1 MNFFRTFWSRH
12 KLAIK
17 LCLAAAII
25 AIILFRMDWAH
36 VAQLA
41 ANIRIEY
48 FFSAMALI
56 GVQVL
61 FLALRWQYFMNA
73 EETLVNYRTA
83 LNVSVASQLANFVF
97 ITSVGGVF
105 VRLYLARHYGLS
117 ILKSLCAVIA
127 DRFMTFFAMLFFAVV
142 FSPILT
148 DLVPGDNIQATLIEL
163 CIALLLCGVFGLIGL
178 KFLKP
183 YIRKS
188 DALYSSFLYL
198 LRILKNRP
206 VAIKIVLSSLA
217 AQASFFIAGC
227 LAAKAIGLEINW
239 IEFMAM
245 LPFISIASSLPVGFG
260 GWGIREG
267 AFIVALGFLH
277 IPMESAFLISV
288 QVGILSI
295 LGTILI
301 ALPLAFTGDLQKLL
315 KLSRKGAAKN
325 DV

>member
-1 MNFFRTFWSRH
+1 MNFLRTLWSRH
-12 KLAIK
+12 NLAIK
-17 LCLAAAII
+17 LFLVAGII
-25 AIILFRMDWAH
+25 AIILFRMDWPH

-41 ANIRIEY
+41 ANIRMEY
-48 FFSAMALI
+48 FLAAIAMI
-56 GVQVL
+56 GTQVL
-61 FLALRWQYFMNA
+61 FLALRWKYFMNA
-73 EETLVNYRTA
+73 EDTLVNYKTA
-83 LNVSVASQLANFVF
+83 LNISVASQLANFVF

-105 VRLYLARHYGLS
+105 VRLFLARHYGLS

-127 DRFMTFFAMLFFAVV
+127 DRFMTFFAMLFFAVI
-142 FSPILT
+142 FSPVLT
-148 DLVPGDNIQATLIEL
+148 DLVPGDNLQSSLIEL
-163 CIALLLCGVFGLIGL
+163 CVALVLCTILGILAL
-178 KFLKP
+178 KYLKP
-183 YIRKS
+183 YIRKN
-188 DALYSSFLYL
+188 DALYSSFLYV
-198 LRILKNRP
+198 LRILKTPRL
-206 VAIKIVLSSLA
+206 AIKIILTSLA

-227 LAAKAIGLEINW
+227 LAAKAVGVEFNLLEFI
-239 IEFMAM
+239 AM

-267 AFIVALGFLH
+267 AFIVALGFLN

-315 KLSRKGAAKN
+315 KLSRKGAAKD